1 MFSLLRIKISQLSLQ
16 HIPRSKIH
24 KMRIAIVEDEYLASS
39 YLKSILEQQDILAIT
54 EITVLKSVKEAVL
67 FFSEN
72 KVDLAF
78 MDIHL
83 GDGKSLEIFEK
94 TIVSCPI
101 IFVTAYDSYAIS
113 VFKHFTIDYLL
124 KPFEESELLEA
135 LHKFKKIKD
144 SFNGNATLQSLVA
157 LENQENNKI
166 KHHFLVNHGY
176 KMISI
181 NEAEITYFSATGKH
195 LFIHIKSGNSYLY
208 NNTLTE
214 IIHNLDPF
222 HFFKINRKYIVRRDI
237 IKEVVKHSNQKVEL
251 ILNVPSVE
259 NDAIFISKKEI
270 NNFKNWLD
278 Q

>member
-1 MFSLLRIKISQLSLQ
+1 MK
-16 HIPRSKIH
+16 
-24 KMRIAIVEDEYLASS
+24 IAIVEDEHLASS
-39 YLKSILEQQDILAIT
+39 YLKSILEQQDVLSIAAIS
-54 EITVLKSVKEAVL
+54 VLKSVKEAVA

-94 TIVSCPI
+94 ADISCPV

-124 KPFEESELLEA
+124 KPFEEEELLEA
-135 LHKFKKIKD
+135 LQKFKKIKD
-144 SFNGNATLQSLVA
+144 SFNSNSTLQSLVA
-157 LENQENNKI
+157 IENPESNKI
-166 KHHFLVNHGY
+166 QRHFLVNHGY

-181 NEAEITYFSATGKH
+181 NENEITYFAATGKH

-208 NNTLTE
+208 NSTLTE
-214 IIHNLDPF
+214 IINSLDPF
-222 HFFKINRKYIVRRDI
+222 RFFKINRKYIVSRDS
-237 IKEVVKHSNQKVEL
+237 IKEVIKHSNQKVEL
-251 ILNVPSVE
+251 VLTVPAAES
-259 NDAIFISKKEI
+259 DAIFISKKEI

>member
-1 MFSLLRIKISQLSLQ
+1 MK
-16 HIPRSKIH
+16 
-24 KMRIAIVEDEYLASS
+24 IAIVEDEHLASS
-39 YLKSILEQQDILAIT
+39 YLKSILEQQDVLRPDA
-54 EITVLKSVKEAVL
+54 ITVLKSVKEAVS

-72 KVDLAF
+72 NVDLAF

-94 TIVSCPI
+94 ADISCPV

-124 KPFEESELLEA
+124 KPFEEEELLEA

-144 SFNGNATLQSLVA
+144 SFNSNSTVRSLVA
-157 LENQENNKI
+157 IENPETNKI
-166 KHHFLVNHGY
+166 QRHFLVNHGY

-181 NEAEITYFSATGKH
+181 NENEITFFSATGKH

-208 NNTLTE
+208 NNTLTD
-214 IIHNLDPF
+214 IINSLDPF
-222 HFFKINRKYIVRRDI
+222 NFFKINRKYIVSRNS
-237 IKEVVKHSNQKVEL
+237 IKEVIKHSNQKVEL
-251 ILNVPSVE
+251 FLTVPSVE
-259 NDAIFISKKEI
+259 NDPIFISKKEI